1 MKKITLTLLSLLLVF
16 VLGVAFTNCKLDEPP
31 VLNSSLTLQ
40 FTSDSTA
47 RTLTPDNLN
56 LTVTTYDISG
66 TGPNGA
72 VFLVEGI
79 TTDTYILEDLI
90 PGAWSVVAKGKNID
104 GIIIV
109 QSAATAI
116 VLNSAT
122 ETVTLSLLP
131 IEGSGTFSLDLSWPA
146 DMISTP
152 EIIAVLTPDVGDPIT
167 LEFTITGTSAT
178 IVPLTLARGYYEL
191 TLKLTDATYD
201 SYLVWSKVETV
212 LIYADTTTSENWVLI
227 ASDMNEPTPQDMGL
241 ILETDTKSPIEMVL
255 SGVSAELAYD
265 TDMTVTASG
274 TPEPTSWKWFLDGD
288 VLVGEITSSVIV
300 GAGLEENT
308 LHTLTVIGRNGDIAG
323 SADATFRIGAAP
335 IIILPVDLMTA
346 GDYVILA
353 QSAVS
358 GNVGTMVT
366 GDIGASPVTAAAIT
380 GFSLVLDISGEF
392 STSTLVDGSV
402 FAADYA
408 GTTPAALTQAV
419 LDSNAAYGEAAARE
433 SIYVVDDLIGEIGGM
448 SLAPGLYSWA
458 SAVSITTDLTLNG
471 PANGVWIFQI
481 TGSLTQAASAEV
493 LLAGGALAEN
503 IFWQVEGGVLLGA
516 GAHMEGVVLSGTSIA
531 LGAGAS
537 AHGRLLAKTAVTL
550 DTSTVTQPIQPL
562 L

>member
-1 MKKITLTLLSLLLVF
+1 MKKIPLTLLSLLLVF

-31 VLNSSLTLQ
+31 VLNATLSLR
-40 FTSDSTA
+40 FTSDAEA
-47 RTLTPDNLN
+47 RTLTPDALN
-56 LTVTTYDISG
+56 LTVSTYDISG

-79 TTDTYILEDLI
+79 TTDTYLLVDLV
-90 PGAWSVVAKGKNID
+90 PGTWSVVAKGKNID

-109 QSAATAI
+109 QSAATVI
-116 VLNSAT
+116 ELNSAT

-146 DMISTP
+146 DKIVTP
-152 EIIAVLTPDVGDPIT
+152 GIIAVLTPDVGDPIT
-167 LEFTITGTSAT
+167 LDFTITGTSAT

-212 LIYADTTTSENWVLI
+212 LIFAATTTSENWVLI
-227 ASDMNEPTPQDMGL
+227 ASDMNEATPQDMGL
-241 ILETDTKSPIEMVL
+241 IIETDTKSPIEMVL

-274 TPEPTSWKWFLDGD
+274 TPVPTSWKWFLDGD
-288 VLVGEITSSVIV
+288 VMVGETTSSVIV
-300 GAGLEENT
+300 GTGLVENT

-335 IIILPVDLMTA
+335 IIILPVDLKTA
-346 GDYVILA
+346 GNYVILA

-358 GNVGTMVT
+358 GNVGTSVV

-380 GFSLVLDISGEF
+380 GFTLVLDPSGVF
-392 STSTLVDGSV
+392 STSTLVTGSV
-402 FAADYA
+402 FAADY
-408 GTTPAALTQAV
+408 TEPTPTALTQAV
-419 LDSNAAYGEAAARE
+419 IDSNAAYTEASTRT
-433 SIYVVDDLIGEIGGM
+433 SSYVVDDLLGEIGGM
-448 SLAPGLYSWA
+448 TLAPGLYKWA
-458 SAVSITTDLTLNG
+458 SAVSITTNLTLNG

-481 TGSLTQAASAEV
+481 TGSLTEAASAQV
-493 LLAGGALAEN
+493 LLTGAALPEN
-503 IFWQVEGGVLLGA
+503 VFWQVEGGVLLGA
-516 GAHMEGVVLSGTSIA
+516 NAHIEGVVLSGTSIA

-537 AHGRLLAKTAVTL
+537 ANGRLLAKTAVTM
-550 DTSTVTQPIQPL
+550 DTSTVTQPL
-562 L
+562 N

>member
-1 MKKITLTLLSLLLVF
+1 MKKITLTLLSLLLIF
-16 VLGVAFTNCKLDEPP
+16 VLGVAFTNCKLDETP
-31 VLNSSLTLQ
+31 VLNSSLTLR
-40 FTSDSTA
+40 FSSDSKA

-79 TTDTYILEDLI
+79 TTDTYVLEDLV
-90 PGAWSVVAKGKNID
+90 PGSWSVVAKGKNID

-131 IEGSGTFSLDLSWPA
+131 LGGNGTFSLDLSWPA
-146 DMISTP
+146 DMISSP
-152 EIIAVLTPDVGDPIT
+152 EIIAKLTPDVGDPIT
-167 LEFTITGTSAT
+167 LDFTITGTSAT
-178 IVPLTLARGYYEL
+178 MAPLTLARGYYEM
-191 TLKLTDATYD
+191 TLKLNDASFD
-201 SYLVWSKVETV
+201 SYRVWSKVETV
-212 LIYADTTTSENWVLI
+212 LIYADTTTSEDWVLI
-227 ASDMNEPTPQDMGL
+227 ASDMNEPTPQNMGL

-288 VLVGEITSSVIV
+288 VLVGETTSSVIV
-300 GAGLEENT
+300 GAGLAEKT

-335 IIILPVDLMTA
+335 IIILPVDLKTA

-392 STSTLVDGSV
+392 STSTLVEGSV

-408 GTTPAALTQAV
+408 GPTPAALTQAV
-419 LDSNAAYGEAAARE
+419 LDSNAAYTEASTRT
-433 SIYVVDDLIGEIGGM
+433 SSYVVNDLIGEIGGM

-516 GAHMEGVVLSGTSIA
+516 GAHIEGVVLSGTSIA

-550 DTSTVTQPIQPL
+550 DTSTVTQPTL
-562 L
+562 

>member
-1 MKKITLTLLSLLLVF
+1 MKKIPLTLLSLLLIF

-31 VLNSSLTLQ
+31 VLNATLSLR
-40 FTSDSTA
+40 FTSDAEA
-47 RTLTPDNLN
+47 RTLTPDALN
-56 LTVTTYDISG
+56 LTVSTYDISG

-79 TTDTYILEDLI
+79 TTDTYLLVDLV
-90 PGAWSVVAKGKNID
+90 PGTWTVVAKGKNID

-109 QSAATAI
+109 QSAATVI
-116 VLNSAT
+116 ELNSAT

-146 DMISTP
+146 DKIVTP
-152 EIIAVLTPDVGDPIT
+152 GIIAVLTPDVGDPIT
-167 LEFTITGTSAT
+167 LDFTITGTSAT

-212 LIYADTTTSENWVLI
+212 LIFAATTTSENWVLI
-227 ASDMNEPTPQDMGL
+227 ASDMNEATPQDMGL
-241 ILETDTKSPIEMVL
+241 IIETDTKSPIEMVL

-274 TPEPTSWKWFLDGD
+274 TPVPTSWKWFLDGD
-288 VLVGEITSSVIV
+288 VMVGETTSSVIV
-300 GAGLEENT
+300 GTGLVENT

-335 IIILPVDLMTA
+335 IIILPVDLKTA
-346 GDYVILA
+346 GNYVILA

-358 GNVGTMVT
+358 GNVGTSVV

-380 GFSLVLDISGEF
+380 GFTLVLDPSGVF
-392 STSTLVDGSV
+392 STSTLVTGSV
-402 FAADYA
+402 FAADY
-408 GTTPAALTQAV
+408 TEPTPSALTQAV
-419 LDSNAAYGEAAARE
+419 IDSNAAYTEASTRT
-433 SIYVVDDLIGEIGGM
+433 SSYVVNDLLGEIGGM
-448 SLAPGLYSWA
+448 TLAPGLYSWA
-458 SAVSITTDLTLNG
+458 SAVSITTDVILNG

-481 TGSLTQAASAEV
+481 TGSLTEAANAQV
-493 LLAGGALAEN
+493 LLTGAALPEN
-503 IFWQVEGGVLLGA
+503 VFWQVEGGVLLGA
-516 GAHMEGVVLSGTSIA
+516 NAHIEGVVLSGTSIA

-537 AHGRLLAKTAVTL
+537 ANGRLLAKTAVTM
-550 DTSTVTQPIQPL
+550 DTSTVTQPL
-562 L
+562 N